1 MNSEIPY
8 NPESENSANS
18 ETKIFESSTSSD
30 KTQDTPQDEQFL
42 AETADEIKDDMGS
55 FESSEQRSPRVDSAS
70 SQNWEEDESPII
82 SESEPIANPENTIE
96 DLAELEL
103 PDSGNLEQTLDELLA
118 SSPDSNS
125 EDSSENNLENNL
137 ENKNS
142 DLLDEQTNSTA
153 QESTPEAEL
162 FVDSWLDESVPPQA
176 EQVANSSP
184 KDEIQQLEQQKAQLQ
199 SEITALKAYKEQL
212 LLHQMR
218 EAQENMIRM
227 IEEGTQELRERKT
240 ALRIEIEKLE
250 RRQERLNQEMRS
262 NFAGSSKE
270 LAIRVQGFKE
280 YLVGSLQDL
289 ATAAEKLELVRT
301 GEPTPRNRERV
312 RNAEDPRRGTREGRE
327 SREGRD
333 RMRTQ
338 NRNSRGNEPAR
349 GDRPSGTLRDR
360 SERTAPG
367 QFSEPTFADQSRR
380 IRQLLDKYCNS
391 PDYYGSPWQLRRTFD
406 QNQARKVQ
414 DWFFSQGG
422 RGAIDST
429 GSRLQNILVASATIS
444 ILHDLYRDRTQV
456 LVLTDTPENLGEW
469 RKGLEDCLGI
479 SRRDFGTNSGVVLFD
494 SPDILVQRAERLLAD
509 KLLPIIIIDETEEQL
524 NLSVLKFPIW
534 LAFAS
539 SNRSKSSNYLY

>member
-1 MNSEIPY
+1 MNSEIPSI
-8 NPESENSANS
+8 PESENS
-18 ETKIFESSTSSD
+18 ETTETTIFEADQSDQSSD
-30 KTQDTPQDEQFL
+30 ALQLDVDEQIP
-42 AETADEIKDDMGS
+42 EVIPEVTPDVIDDHDPGLVN
-55 FESSEQRSPRVDSAS
+55 QRSPITVEPESVADSL
-70 SQNWEEDESPII
+70 E
-82 SESEPIANPENTIE
+82 
-96 DLAELEL
+96 ELE
-103 PDSGNLEQTLDELLA
+103 ELLEFELPTA
-118 SSPDSNS
+118 AKIEQNS
-125 EDSSENNLENNL
+125 EDNH
-137 ENKNS
+137 
-142 DLLDEQTNSTA
+142 DLHVQ
-153 QESTPEAEL
+153 PVKEAEL
-162 FVDSWLDESVPPQA
+162 FVDTWLDESEPLQENNPVTP
-176 EQVANSSP
+176 VS
-184 KDEIQQLEQQKAQLQ
+184 DEVQQLKQLKNQLQ
-199 SEITALKAYKEQL
+199 QEIAELKAHKEQL
-212 LLHQMR
+212 LLHQVQQ
-218 EAQENMIRM
+218 AQENLGRM
-227 IEEGTQELRERKT
+227 IEEGTKELRERKT

-289 ATAAEKLELVRT
+289 ASAADKLELVRT
-301 GEPTPRNRERV
+301 GEPAPRSRERI
-312 RNAEDPRRGTREGRE
+312 RDLEDPRREFREGRE
-327 SREGRD
+327 VRD
-333 RMRTQ
+333 RDRTR
-338 NRNSRGNEPAR
+338 NRDRNPRSNEPAR
-349 GDRPSGTLRDR
+349 TGTRTGQGNRP
-360 SERTAPG
+360 AQA

-406 QNQARKVQ
+406 QSQAKKVQ

-429 GSRLQNILVASATIS
+429 GSRLQNILVASATVS

-479 SRRDFGTNSGVVLFD
+479 SRQDFGTTRGVVLFD

-509 KLLPIIIIDETEEQL
+509 KLLPVIIIDETEEQL

-539 SNRSKSSNYLY
+539 SNKSRSANYLY

>member
-1 MNSEIPY
+1 M
-8 NPESENSANS
+8 
-18 ETKIFESSTSSD
+18 
-30 KTQDTPQDEQFL
+30 
-42 AETADEIKDDMGS
+42 
-55 FESSEQRSPRVDSAS
+55 
-70 SQNWEEDESPII
+70 
-82 SESEPIANPENTIE
+82 
-96 DLAELEL
+96 
-103 PDSGNLEQTLDELLA
+103 EQT
-118 SSPDSNS
+118 S
-125 EDSSENNLENNL
+125 EDNH
-137 ENKNS
+137 
-142 DLLDEQTNSTA
+142 DLNEQLTK
-153 QESTPEAEL
+153 EAEL
-162 FVDSWLDESVPPQA
+162 FVDTWFDESKPLQEDDA
-176 EQVANSSP
+176 ELHPSVR
-184 KDEIQQLEQQKAQLQ
+184 DEVQQLKELKSQLQ
-199 SEITALKAYKEQL
+199 QEITELKAHKEQL
-212 LLHQMR
+212 LLNQVR
-218 EAQENMIRM
+218 EAQENLGRM
-227 IEEGTQELRERKT
+227 IEEGTKELRERKT

-289 ATAAEKLELVRT
+289 ASAADKLELVRT
-301 GEPTPRNRERV
+301 GEPAPRSRERI
-312 RNAEDPRRGTREGRE
+312 RDLEEPRRE
-327 SREGRD
+327 SREGREGRD
-333 RMRTQ
+333 RDRTR
-338 NRNSRGNEPAR
+338 NRDRNPRSNEPAR
-349 GDRPSGTLRDR
+349 TGTRTGQGNR
-360 SERTAPG
+360 SAQA

-406 QNQARKVQ
+406 QSQAKKVQ

-429 GSRLQNILVASATIS
+429 GSRLQNILIASATIS

-479 SRRDFGTNSGVVLFD
+479 SRPDFGTNRGVVLFD

-509 KLLPIIIIDETEEQL
+509 KLLPVIIIDETEEQL

-539 SNRSKSSNYLY
+539 SNKSRSANYLY

>member
-8 NPESENSANS
+8 NPESEDS
-18 ETKIFESSTSSD
+18 ETTIFESSTSPD
-30 KTQDTPQDEQFL
+30 TPQDTPQ
-42 AETADEIKDDMGS
+42 ADRWS
-55 FESSEQRSPRVDSAS
+55 SESSDQRSPGGDSAS
-70 SQNWEEDESPII
+70 SQNVEEAESPIT
-82 SESEPIANPENTIE
+82 SEPEPINNQENTLE

-103 PDSGNLEQTLDELLA
+103 PDSGNLEQALDELLA
-118 SSPDSNS
+118 SSP
-125 EDSSENNLENNL
+125 ENNSANIS

-142 DLLDEQTNSTA
+142 DLLDEQANSA
-153 QESTPEAEL
+153 AEDSPPEAEL
-162 FVDSWLDESVPPQA
+162 FVDSWLDESIPSQA
-176 EQVANSSP
+176 ENAASLAP

-199 SEITALKAYKEQL
+199 AEIAALKADKEQL
-212 LLHQMR
+212 LLQQMQ
-218 EAQENMIRM
+218 EAQENMGRM

-301 GEPTPRNRERV
+301 GEPMPRNRERV
-312 RNAEDPRRGTREGRE
+312 RNPEDPRRGTRDVREG
-327 SREGRD
+327 REGRD
-333 RMRTQ
+333 RIRSQ
-338 NRNSRGNEPAR
+338 NRNARNNEPVR
-349 GDRPSGTLRDR
+349 GDYPSGTLRDR
-360 SERTAPG
+360 SERNAPG

-406 QNQARKVQ
+406 QSQAKKVQ

-422 RGAIDST
+422 RGAIDSA

-479 SRRDFGTNSGVVLFD
+479 SRRDFGTNRGVVLFD

>member
-1 MNSEIPY
+1 MNSEIPSI
-8 NPESENSANS
+8 PESENS
-18 ETKIFESSTSSD
+18 ETTETTIFEADQSDQSSD
-30 KTQDTPQDEQFL
+30 ALQLDVDEQIP
-42 AETADEIKDDMGS
+42 EVIPEVTPDVIDDHDPGLVN
-55 FESSEQRSPRVDSAS
+55 QRSPITVEPESVADSL
-70 SQNWEEDESPII
+70 E
-82 SESEPIANPENTIE
+82 
-96 DLAELEL
+96 ELE
-103 PDSGNLEQTLDELLA
+103 ELLEFELPTA
-118 SSPDSNS
+118 TKIEQNS
-125 EDSSENNLENNL
+125 EDDH
-137 ENKNS
+137 
-142 DLLDEQTNSTA
+142 DLDA
-153 QESTPEAEL
+153 QPVKEAEL
-162 FVDSWLDESVPPQA
+162 FVDSWLDESEPLQENNPVTPL
-176 EQVANSSP
+176 VS
-184 KDEIQQLEQQKAQLQ
+184 DEVQQLKQLKNQLQ
-199 SEITALKAYKEQL
+199 QEIAELKAHKEQL
-212 LLHQMR
+212 LLHQAQ
-218 EAQENMIRM
+218 EAQENLGRM
-227 IEEGTQELRERKT
+227 IEEGTKELRERKT

-289 ATAAEKLELVRT
+289 ASAADKLELVRT
-301 GEPTPRNRERV
+301 GEPTPRSRERI
-312 RNAEDPRRGTREGRE
+312 RDLEEPRREFREGRE
-327 SREGRD
+327 VRD
-333 RMRTQ
+333 RDRTR
-338 NRNSRGNEPAR
+338 NRDRNPRSNEPAR
-349 GDRPSGTLRDR
+349 TGTRTGQGNRP
-360 SERTAPG
+360 AQA

-406 QNQARKVQ
+406 QSQAKKVQ

-429 GSRLQNILVASATIS
+429 GSRLQNILVASATVS

-479 SRRDFGTNSGVVLFD
+479 SRQDFGTTRGVVLFD

-509 KLLPIIIIDETEEQL
+509 KLLPVIIIDETEEQL

-539 SNRSKSSNYLY
+539 SNKSRSANYLY

>member
-1 MNSEIPY
+1 MNSEIPSI
-8 NPESENSANS
+8 PESENS
-18 ETKIFESSTSSD
+18 ETTETTIFESDQSSD
-30 KTQDTPQDEQFL
+30 ALQLDVDEQIPKVTP
-42 AETADEIKDDMGS
+42 EVTSDVVDDHDPQLVD
-55 FESSEQRSPRVDSAS
+55 QRSPVTV
-70 SQNWEEDESPII
+70 EPESVIDPL
-82 SESEPIANPENTIE
+82 E
-96 DLAELEL
+96 ELEELLEFEL
-103 PDSGNLEQTLDELLA
+103 PTATTTEQT
-118 SSPDSNS
+118 S
-125 EDSSENNLENNL
+125 EDNH
-137 ENKNS
+137 
-142 DLLDEQTNSTA
+142 DLDDQ
-153 QESTPEAEL
+153 PVKEAEL
-162 FVDSWLDESVPPQA
+162 FVDTWLDESDPLQEDNPVTPSTRDEVEQLKQLKTELQQEIA
-176 EQVANSSP
+176 E
-184 KDEIQQLEQQKAQLQ
+184 
-199 SEITALKAYKEQL
+199 LKAHKEQL
-212 LLHQMR
+212 LLHQVR
-218 EAQENMIRM
+218 EAQENLGRM
-227 IEEGTQELRERKT
+227 IEEGTKELRERKT

-289 ATAAEKLELVRT
+289 ASAADKLELVRT
-301 GEPTPRNRERV
+301 GEPAPRSRERI
-312 RNAEDPRRGTREGRE
+312 RDLEDPRREGRE

-333 RMRTQ
+333 RDRTR
-338 NRNSRGNEPAR
+338 NRDRNLRGNEPAR
-349 GDRPSGTLRDR
+349 TGTRTGQGNRP
-360 SERTAPG
+360 AQA

-406 QNQARKVQ
+406 QTQAKKVQ

-429 GSRLQNILVASATIS
+429 GSRLQNILIASATVS

-479 SRRDFGTNSGVVLFD
+479 SRQDFGTNRGVVLFD

-509 KLLPIIIIDETEEQL
+509 KLLPVIIIDETEEQL

-539 SNRSKSSNYLY
+539 SNKSRSANYLY

>member
-1 MNSEIPY
+1 MNSEIPSI
-8 NPESENSANS
+8 PESENS
-18 ETKIFESSTSSD
+18 ETTETTIFESDQSSD
-30 KTQDTPQDEQFL
+30 ALQLDVDEQNSKVTP
-42 AETADEIKDDMGS
+42 EVTSDVVDDHDPQLVD
-55 FESSEQRSPRVDSAS
+55 QRSPVTV
-70 SQNWEEDESPII
+70 EPESVIDPL
-82 SESEPIANPENTIE
+82 E
-96 DLAELEL
+96 ELEELLEFEL
-103 PDSGNLEQTLDELLA
+103 PTATTTEQT
-118 SSPDSNS
+118 S
-125 EDSSENNLENNL
+125 EDNH
-137 ENKNS
+137 
-142 DLLDEQTNSTA
+142 DLDDQPVKA
-153 QESTPEAEL
+153 AEL
-162 FVDSWLDESVPPQA
+162 FVDTWLDESDPLQEDNPVTPSTRDEVEQLKQLKTELQQEIA
-176 EQVANSSP
+176 E
-184 KDEIQQLEQQKAQLQ
+184 
-199 SEITALKAYKEQL
+199 LKAHKEQL
-212 LLHQMR
+212 LLHQVR
-218 EAQENMIRM
+218 EAQENLGRM
-227 IEEGTQELRERKT
+227 IEEGTKELRERKT

-289 ATAAEKLELVRT
+289 ASAADKLELVRT
-301 GEPTPRNRERV
+301 GEPAPRSRERI
-312 RNAEDPRRGTREGRE
+312 RDLEDPRREGRE

-333 RMRTQ
+333 RDRTR
-338 NRNSRGNEPAR
+338 NRDRNLRGNEPAR
-349 GDRPSGTLRDR
+349 TGTRTGQGNRP
-360 SERTAPG
+360 AQA

-406 QNQARKVQ
+406 QTQAKKVQ

-429 GSRLQNILVASATIS
+429 GSRLQNILIASATVS

-479 SRRDFGTNSGVVLFD
+479 SRQDFGTNRGVVLFD

-509 KLLPIIIIDETEEQL
+509 KLLPVIIIDETEEQL

-539 SNRSKSSNYLY
+539 SNKSRSANYLY

>member
-1 MNSEIPY
+1 MNSEIPSI
-8 NPESENSANS
+8 PESENS
-18 ETKIFESSTSSD
+18 ETTETTIFESDQSSD
-30 KTQDTPQDEQFL
+30 ALQLGVDEQNSKVTP
-42 AETADEIKDDMGS
+42 EVTSDVVDDHDPQLVD
-55 FESSEQRSPRVDSAS
+55 QRSPVTV
-70 SQNWEEDESPII
+70 EPESVIDPL
-82 SESEPIANPENTIE
+82 E
-96 DLAELEL
+96 ELEELLEFEL
-103 PDSGNLEQTLDELLA
+103 PTATTMEQT
-118 SSPDSNS
+118 S
-125 EDSSENNLENNL
+125 EDNH
-137 ENKNS
+137 
-142 DLLDEQTNSTA
+142 DLDDQPVKA
-153 QESTPEAEL
+153 AEL
-162 FVDSWLDESVPPQA
+162 FVDTWLDESDPLQEDNPVTPSTRDEVEQLKQLKTELQQEIA
-176 EQVANSSP
+176 E
-184 KDEIQQLEQQKAQLQ
+184 
-199 SEITALKAYKEQL
+199 LKAHKEQL
-212 LLHQMR
+212 LLHQVR
-218 EAQENMIRM
+218 EAQENLGRM
-227 IEEGTQELRERKT
+227 IEEGTKELRERKT

-289 ATAAEKLELVRT
+289 ASAADKLELVRT
-301 GEPTPRNRERV
+301 GEPAPRSRERI
-312 RNAEDPRRGTREGRE
+312 RDLEDPRREGRE

-333 RMRTQ
+333 RDRTR
-338 NRNSRGNEPAR
+338 NRDRNLRGNEPAR
-349 GDRPSGTLRDR
+349 TGTRTGQGNRP
-360 SERTAPG
+360 AQA

-406 QNQARKVQ
+406 QTQAKKVQ

-429 GSRLQNILVASATIS
+429 GSRLQNILIASATVS

-479 SRRDFGTNSGVVLFD
+479 SRQDFGTNRGVVLFD

-509 KLLPIIIIDETEEQL
+509 KLLPVIIIDETEEQL

-539 SNRSKSSNYLY
+539 SNKSRSANYLY

>member
-1 MNSEIPY
+1 MNSEIPSI
-8 NPESENSANS
+8 PESENSKPT
-18 ETKIFESSTSSD
+18 ETTIFESDQSSD
-30 KTQDTPQDEQFL
+30 PLQLEEQNPEVTPDV
-42 AETADEIKDDMGS
+42 IDDHNPQLVD
-55 FESSEQRSPRVDSAS
+55 QRSPVTV
-70 SQNWEEDESPII
+70 
-82 SESEPIANPENTIE
+82 EPELVADPLE
-96 DLAELEL
+96 ELEELLEFEL
-103 PDSGNLEQTLDELLA
+103 PTGRMMEQTSKANHDLDA
-118 SSPDSNS
+118 QP
-125 EDSSENNLENNL
+125 
-137 ENKNS
+137 
-142 DLLDEQTNSTA
+142 NSTSD
-153 QESTPEAEL
+153 EPVKEAEL
-162 FVDSWLDESVPPQA
+162 FVDTWLDESESLQEDNPITPSV
-176 EQVANSSP
+176 N
-184 KDEIQQLEQQKAQLQ
+184 DEVQQLKQQKTKLEQ
-199 SEITALKAYKEQL
+199 EIDELKAHKEQL
-212 LLHQMR
+212 LLHQ
-218 EAQENMIRM
+218 AQEVQENLGRM
-227 IEEGTQELRERKT
+227 IEEGTKELRERKT

-289 ATAAEKLELVRT
+289 ASAADKLELVRT
-301 GEPTPRNRERV
+301 GEPAPRSRERI
-312 RNAEDPRRGTREGRE
+312 RDLEDPRRESRE

-333 RMRTQ
+333 RDQ
-338 NRNSRGNEPAR
+338 ARN
-349 GDRPSGTLRDR
+349 RDR
-360 SERTAPG
+360 NPRSSESARIGQGNRSAQA

-406 QNQARKVQ
+406 QSQAKKVQ

-429 GSRLQNILVASATIS
+429 GSRLQNILVASATVS

-456 LVLTDTPENLGEW
+456 LVLTDTPEKLGEW

-479 SRRDFGTNSGVVLFD
+479 SRQDFGNNRGVVLFD

-509 KLLPIIIIDETEEQL
+509 KLLPVIIIDETEEQL

-539 SNRSKSSNYLY
+539 SNKSRSANYLY